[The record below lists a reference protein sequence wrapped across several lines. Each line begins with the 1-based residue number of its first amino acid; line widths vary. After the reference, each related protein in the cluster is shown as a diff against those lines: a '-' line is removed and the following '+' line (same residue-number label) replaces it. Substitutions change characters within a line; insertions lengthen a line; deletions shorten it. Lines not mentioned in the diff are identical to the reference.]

1 MLQAQEKRTYGDS
14 ARGDLDQSMEK
25 LIDGDG
31 ARGAKPWRL
40 TRVGEDER
48 LKKLSEGGDEQKLAL
63 VEEA

>member
-1 MLQAQEKRTYGDS
+1 
-14 ARGDLDQSMEK
+14 MEN
-25 LIDGDG
+25 LTDGDG

-48 LKKLSEGGDEQKLAL
+48 LKKPLDGGEEQKLEL